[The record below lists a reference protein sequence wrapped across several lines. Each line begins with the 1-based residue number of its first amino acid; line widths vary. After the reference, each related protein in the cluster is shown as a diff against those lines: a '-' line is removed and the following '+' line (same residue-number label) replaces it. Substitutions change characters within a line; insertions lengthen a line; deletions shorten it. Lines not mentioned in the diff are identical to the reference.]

1 MKERGS
7 ENKVELQINEWRY
20 YALLRLSKETELPI
34 NFLID
39 VAIQELVNRY
49 ETVFQEDQEVIRW
62 VSRN

>member
-7 ENKVELQINEWRY
+7 ENKIKLQINEWRY

-49 ETVFQEDQEVIRW
+49 ETVFQEDQEVKRW

>member
-34 NFLID
+34 NILMD

-49 ETVFQEDQEVIRW
+49 EIVFQEDQEVKSC
-62 VSRN
+62 VYRN

>member
-1 MKERGS
+1 MKERES
-7 ENKVELQINEWRY
+7 ENKFELQINEWSY
-20 YALLRLSKETELPI
+20 SALLRLSKETELPI

-49 ETVFQEDQEVIRW
+49 ETVFQEDQEVKRW

>member
-34 NFLID
+34 NFLMD

-49 ETVFQEDQEVIRW
+49 ERVFQEDQEVKSW

>member
-20 YALLRLSKETELPI
+20 YALLRLSKETELSI
-34 NFLID
+34 NFLMD

-49 ETVFQEDQEVIRW
+49 ETVFQEYQEVKRW

>member
-7 ENKVELQINEWRY
+7 ENKIILQINEWRY

-39 VAIQELVNRY
+39 VAIHELVNRY
-49 ETVFQEDQEVIRW
+49 EIVFQEDQEVKRW

>member
-7 ENKVELQINEWRY
+7 ENKIKLQINEWRY

-34 NFLID
+34 NFVID

-49 ETVFQEDQEVIRW
+49 ETVFQKDQELKRW

>member
-1 MKERGS
+1 MKERGLG
-7 ENKVELQINEWRY
+7 NKVELQINEWRY

-49 ETVFQEDQEVIRW
+49 ETVFQEDQEVKRW

>member
-34 NFLID
+34 NFLME

-49 ETVFQEDQEVIRW
+49 ETVFQEDQEVKR
-62 VSRN
+62 

>member
-20 YALLRLSKETELPI
+20 YALLRLSTETELPI

-49 ETVFQEDQEVIRW
+49 ETVFQEDQEVKRW

>member
-7 ENKVELQINEWRY
+7 ENKVELQVNEWRY

-34 NFLID
+34 YFLID

-49 ETVFQEDQEVIRW
+49 ETVFQEDHEVKKW